1 MIIIRTTHFKIARSR
16 GVTIPQKNIC
26 DIEENMRSKLLK
38 TIGVKLKTNYRLN
51 ARMNSILLPSSRRR
65 A

>member
-16 GVTIPQKNIC
+16 GVTIPERKIG
-26 DIEENMRSKLLK
+26 DIKENMRSKLLK
-38 TIGVKLKTNYRLN
+38 TILGKLKTNYRLN

>member
-1 MIIIRTTHFKIARSR
+1 MVIIRTTHFKIARSR
-16 GVTIPQKNIC
+16 GVTIPQRKIC
-26 DIEENMRSKLLK
+26 DIKNMRSKLLK
-38 TIGVKLKTNYRLN
+38 AILGKFKTNYRLK